1 MALGCLRKRFA
12 ALCLI
17 LGAQGPRPGE
27 LALDDVGPD
36 DRLTIENR
44 DAPHQV
50 LQLAHIAGPGMF
62 AQALLGLG
70 IQRLGCL
77 TRRRTLAQ
85 EMPGQIDDIL
95 AALSQRWQA
104 DGNYI
109 EAIKQVLAE
118 LALANRLAQVA
129 MGGGDDPHIGF
140 DRQPAA
146 DDGELALLQY
156 TQQPGLRLQRHVADL
171 VQEQRAASGL
181 FEAADAPRDRAGKG
195 ALLMEIGR

>member
-1 MALGCLRKRFA
+1 MRPSACAQARHAWPNPPAGGPVARSCPPKSQPWPICHLGSRRLLHDYHRLLQA
-12 ALCLI
+12 A
-17 LGAQGPRPGE
+17 
-27 LALDDVGPD
+27 
-36 DRLTIENR
+36 ENR

-104 DGNYI
+104 DGNDI
-109 EAIKQVLAE
+109 EAIEQVLAE
-118 LALANRLAQVA
+118 LALANR
-129 MGGGDDPHIGF
+129 
-140 DRQPAA
+140 
-146 DDGELALLQY
+146 
-156 TQQPGLRLQRHVADL
+156 
-171 VQEQRAASGL
+171 
-181 FEAADAPRDRAGKG
+181 
-195 ALLMEIGR
+195 